1 MEKQKINPER
11 ITKPIQL
18 LGAWLVGLLSIDAA
32 FLLAATSIEPTSWQ
46 SGALTIAAIVNVPLF
61 IGALFLLQT
70 KFRPELQ
77 EDSYYSS
84 YLNNRTNEVVK
95 IPAKDAQIEHLLS
108 KLNRL
113 ELQVPPATQEV
124 EKEFDFSSLEFG
136 VNEQLKNVDNIEAK
150 LSSFGVSYTSTFG
163 NESSKPEIMSV
174 AIAEYLPKNVIDKI
188 LTISKSLGFTHF
200 SYIEPWEE
208 IKEDVLF
215 GAYGKPT
222 GKIT

>member
-32 FLLAATSIEPTSWQ
+32 FLLAATNLEQTTWQ
-46 SGALTIAAIVNVPLF
+46 SGALTVAAIINVPLF

-108 KLNRL
+108 KINRL
-113 ELQVPPATQEV
+113 ELQLMPPTKDNEQVIEL
-124 EKEFDFSSLEFG
+124 SSLKFG
-136 VNEQLKNVDNIEAK
+136 INEWLKNVSDIESK

-163 NESSKPEIMSV
+163 ADSEQPEVLSV
-174 AIAEYLPKNVIDKI
+174 AVAEHLPKNVIDKV
-188 LTISKSLGFTHF
+188 LTISKTLGFSHF
-200 SYIEPWEE
+200 NYIEPWEE
-208 IKEDVLF
+208 IREDVLF
-215 GAYGKPT
+215 GAYGKPA